1 MAGLY
6 TPIVT
11 VSATPFVEFTTGDLT
26 TYEEIQKSQGSV
38 QYKVESMYIKSISI
52 DQINQPIKF
61 QRYGSN
67 GDICSISEVN
77 LTDPAQFQPAKN
89 VNLKQTDIIFDGNLR
104 MEVLVLAGE
113 TIDIFF
119 GVTKADNSMFLKDN
133 RSYDDGFLK
142 TYGFFQQYS
151 NEIKEDVDAIKT
163 DLNNG
168 ETKFN

>member
-89 VNLKQTDIIFDGNLR
+89 VNLKQKDIIFDGNLR
-104 MEVLVLAGE
+104 MEVVVLAGE
-113 TIDIFF
+113 TIDILF
-119 GVTKADNSMFLKDN
+119 GVTKAANSMFLKDN

-163 DLNNG
+163 DLKNG